1 MSLASRRIGNLVL
14 TLQDCFLEN
23 PGLALSPWQAEQL
36 CGTDEKTCRAVLNLL
51 ADAGV
56 LARTR
61 NGRYVSTSASGREI
75 SGTPSR
81 ARASTPHAHHPA
93 GMGRLT
99 H

>member
-1 MSLASRRIGNLVL
+1 MSLASHRIGTLVL

-36 CGTDEKTCRAVLNLL
+36 CGTDEMTCRAVLNLL

-61 NGRYVSTSASGREI
+61 NGRYVLTSASGKEV
-75 SGTPSR
+75 SGTPPR
-81 ARASTPHAHHPA
+81 ARAGAPHAHPA
-93 GMGRLT
+93 GIGRLT
-99 H
+99 C

>member
-14 TLQDCFLEN
+14 TLQDCFLDN

-61 NGRYVSTSASGREI
+61 NGKYVSTSASGTKSPERRR
-75 SGTPSR
+75 GP
-81 ARASTPHAHHPA
+81 ARAHLTFIRPA
-93 GMGRLT
+93 SAG
-99 H
+99 